1 MCPTPEEK
9 GDVHMRCII
18 VVLTVAAVVAARVA
32 FASPAFAQ
40 STGDISTTVM
50 AADSDAAF

>member
-1 MCPTPEEK
+1 MYPTRREREMLY
-9 GDVHMRCII
+9 MRCII
-18 VVLTVAAVVAARVA
+18 VFLTVAAVVAARVA